1 MSVLIFMDGVIRKPR
16 DLSVILDGAALYKSL
31 NENYRVILITD
42 DKEKTD
48 VWLKSNNLAKKI
60 DDIVEIV
67 DTPLDN
73 PRLLTVE
80 VQRSKGKVDFVV
92 TEDPELA
99 RDLLEKGIPVLVF
112 LNPRYTRPE
121 FRPDSPAGVRSWSSI
136 TQELDKQQG
145 LYVEDHRLSEEE
157 PIEGFEE

>member
-1 MSVLIFMDGVIRKPR
+1 MDGVIRKPR
-16 DLSVILDGAALYKSL
+16 DLSVIMDGAAIFKSF

-60 DDIVEIV
+60 DDIVQIV

-80 VQRSKGKVDFVV
+80 VQRSKGKIDFVV
-92 TEDPELA
+92 TDDPELSK
-99 RDLLEKGIPVLVF
+99 DLIEIGIPVLVF

-121 FRPDSPAGVRSWSSI
+121 FRPDTRVGVRSWEQI
-136 TQELDKQQG
+136 TDELDKQQG
-145 LYVEDHRLSEEE
+145 IFIEDKRLSE
-157 PIEGFEE
+157 IESDASMEVDDE